1 MLKFLDL
8 EYWKQ
13 VESIANSDQEFGI
26 KAKGLKASFTFRVTD
41 KPELLPAY
49 VRFEDGKVTEVRALK
64 EGEATEF
71 VLEGPYE
78 TWVKVNKGEIDGA
91 NAIMTRQIQF
101 KGNTSSII
109 RYGKAF
115 LRLFALM
122 QKVPVEY

>member
-1 MLKFLDL
+1 MKFLDL
-8 EYWKQ
+8 EYWKK
-13 VESIANSDQEFGI
+13 VEDIANGDQEFSI

-41 KPELLPAY
+41 KPELPPAY
-49 VRFEDGKVTEVRALK
+49 VRFEDGKVAEVRGLK
-64 EGEATEF
+64 DGEITEF
-71 VLEGPYE
+71 ILEGPYE
-78 TWVKVNKGEIDGA
+78 IWVKVNKGEIDGA

-101 KGNTSSII
+101 KGNTSAII